1 MRRMCSWCNEI
12 LESGNSSPLQTT
24 HGVCAPCV
32 QKLLVSI
39 EGFCG
44 EASSRSGAESEVNSK
59 PCEADPQVES
69 RGLHT
74 R

>member
-39 EGFCG
+39 AGSRE
-44 EASSRSGAESEVNSK
+44 EASSGSGAKLEANAK